1 MSEWLERYR
10 AGERV
15 QVWAEMTAA
24 CPDLRETA
32 DWDDAVGVA
41 RETMTR
47 ARTNVERL
55 VDLLPANGY
64 QFRLPFERAFVSPPA
79 DIEAQL
85 DAFEVKV
92 GRMPLALRA
101 WFELVGHVDLTGI
114 HPEWE
119 FEYPDPLVV
128 AAPLDSLASE
138 FDEWQADRGTEWDR
152 GAFTLDL
159 APDALHKAD
168 VSGGPPYGLEVP
180 NAGVDG
186 SFLNERH
193 GTTFVNYLRIAFVW
207 GGFPG
212 WDPDAPVLGE
222 WARPSAP
229 APSLLRKIAG
239 QMLPI

>member
-1 MSEWLERYR
+1 MAQWLERYR

-15 QVWAEMTAA
+15 PVWTEMTAA
-24 CPDLRETA
+24 GAELRNAPDWA
-32 DWDDAVGVA
+32 IAVEVA

-55 VDLLPANGY
+55 IDLLPENGY
-64 QFRLPFERAFVSPPA
+64 RFRLPRERVFVAPPA
-79 DIEAQL
+79 DVETQL
-85 DAFEVKV
+85 DSFEATV

-101 WFELVGHVDLTGI
+101 WFELVGQVDLSGG
-114 HPEWE
+114 HPDWE
-119 FEYPDPLVV
+119 FEYPDPLVIS
-128 AAPLDSLASE
+128 APLDHLASE
-138 FDEWQADRGTEWDR
+138 FDDWQADRGSAWDR

-168 VSGGPPYGLEVP
+168 VSGGPPYGIGVP

-186 SFLNERH
+186 TFLNERH
-193 GTTFVNYLRIAFVW
+193 GTTFVGYLRVAFAW

-212 WDPDAPVLGE
+212 WDPDAPVPGE

-229 APSLLRKIAG
+229 APNLLREISG
-239 QMLPI
+239 RMLQI